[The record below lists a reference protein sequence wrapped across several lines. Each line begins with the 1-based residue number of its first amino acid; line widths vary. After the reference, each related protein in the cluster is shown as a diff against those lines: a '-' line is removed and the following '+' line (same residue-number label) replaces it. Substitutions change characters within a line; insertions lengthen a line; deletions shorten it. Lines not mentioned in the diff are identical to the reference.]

1 MRYRQRGKVRK
12 REYYSKIHYIPYM
25 QYIYKLMPSPFIH
38 SHLTQSS
45 GWLPACEDWSKHEE
59 LSYGWERA
67 IDSKGRSYYIK

>member
-1 MRYRQRGKVRK
+1 
-12 REYYSKIHYIPYM
+12 
-25 QYIYKLMPSPFIH
+25 MPSPFIH

>member
-1 MRYRQRGKVRK
+1 
-12 REYYSKIHYIPYM
+12 
-25 QYIYKLMPSPFIH
+25 MPSPFIH

-67 IDSKGRSYYIK
+67 IDSKGRSYYIKWVYSIYSLMYALV

>member
-1 MRYRQRGKVRK
+1 MHL
-12 REYYSKIHYIPYM
+12 EIIMYYIEMYLS
-25 QYIYKLMPSPFIH
+25 
-38 SHLTQSS
+38 SHMTQSS

>member
-1 MRYRQRGKVRK
+1 M
-12 REYYSKIHYIPYM
+12 SKLIPVP
-25 QYIYKLMPSPFIH
+25 LIH
-38 SHLTQSS
+38 SHLTQTS